1 MKVKIAL
8 LILSVFCLSS
18 LVYAQK
24 DVCKNIYVWDFTD
37 ENSKKNNLTGL
48 ITQEI
53 ESALTETACTVL
65 QRRNYAQL
73 AEQVE
78 NENAVQSIE
87 GMSSTI
93 NEELQSIKAET
104 VLFGQAKADFAGN
117 IMLSVSFQ
125 SLLTKEILKSE
136 YIFLT
141 GEYAHNMKKRKEKIK
156 VFIAHCVGPKVVSN
170 QETSYWQNVQNLN
183 TIEAYRTY
191 LLKYPDGKYKSQAEG
206 MLADEQRW
214 QEIQNYTRKSRKIN
228 QLIKYTE
235 NPQRLHFAEA
245 RDQLEELLWTSR
257 WDDTY
262 KAHFPN
268 GKYAAQMKERDA
280 KRLYQLEES
289 YYGYVVKSSGSLV
302 FSKAAQ
308 YLAKFTNG
316 KYTTKVEELVW
327 GEVLSVDKNSEINSK
342 ESNAKEYLK
351 LFANGKYAGEARNI
365 VEGERK
371 TKSSKPV
378 ATGDANS
385 TLLRTFAKKYAAKK
399 TASSLIGMAIA
410 KKGSNVYSWYSNKTV
425 ASGSSKDLNVHR
437 RAYSFTLPP
446 NKSFND
452 VVGFAISANNKV
464 YVWFKDGDLSV
475 GSSANL
481 YKDGKTYKYSLPPG
495 KSPKN
500 IVGMAISTKNNVYA
514 WYDDGTVSA
523 GTSRDLDSFRK
534 PYRYSLP
541 PGKKPADIVGMGI
554 SSAAKVYVWFSD
566 GTVSAGSTKDLDSYR
581 ALYKYSR

>member
-8 LILSVFCLSS
+8 LILSVFCLSN

-37 ENSKKNNLTGL
+37 ENSKKTNLTEL

-141 GEYAHNMKKRKEKIK
+141 GEYAHNMKKRKEKIEA
-156 VFIAHCVGPKVVSN
+156 FIAHCVGPKVVSN

-183 TIEAYRTY
+183 TIEAYQTY
-191 LLKYPDGKYKSQAEG
+191 LLKYPDGKYKSQAEE
-206 MLADEQRW
+206 MLADEARW
-214 QEIQNYTRKSRKIN
+214 REIQNYKRKSRKIN

-245 RDQLEELLWTSR
+245 REQLENLLWTSK
-257 WDDTY
+257 WYHEY

-268 GKYAAQMKERDA
+268 GKYAAQLKEIDA
-280 KRLYQLEES
+280 ERLYQLEES
-289 YYGYVVKSSGSLV
+289 YYGYVVKSSESVV

-308 YLAKFTNG
+308 YLAKFPNG
-316 KYTTKVEELVW
+316 KYTAKVEELVW
-327 GEVLSVDKNSEINSK
+327 GAVLSADKNSETNNK
-342 ESNAKEYLK
+342 GNNAKEYLK
-351 LFANGKYAGEARNI
+351 LFANGKYAQEARNI
-365 VEGERK
+365 VGQGAK
-371 TKSSKPV
+371 TQKKVTSPATNRPAYSSRRWIPPSRSQ
-378 ATGDANS
+378 T
-385 TLLRTFAKKYAAKK
+385 R
-399 TASSLIGMAIA
+399 LIGMAIG
-410 KKGSNVYSWYSNKTV
+410 KKSTDVYSWYSNKTV
-425 ASGSSKDLNVHR
+425 ASGSSKDLNIR
-437 RAYSFTLPP
+437 RPAYSFSLPP

-452 VVGFAISANNKV
+452 VLGFAISPKNIV
-464 YVWFKDGDLSV
+464 YVWFKDGTLSS
-475 GSSANL
+475 GSSSNL
-481 YKDGKTYKYSLPPG
+481 YKYKRTSRYSLPPG
-495 KSPKN
+495 KSPKDV
-500 IVGMAISTKNNVYA
+500 VGMAISSKGNAYA
-514 WYDDGTVSA
+514 WYSDGTVSA
-523 GTSRDLDSFRK
+523 GSVLDLDSYRK

-541 PGKKPADIVGMGI
+541 LGKKPANIVGMGI
-554 SSAAKVYVWFSD
+554 SSADRTYVWFSD
-566 GTVSAGSTKDLDSYR
+566 GTVSSGSTKDLDAYR